1 MESNKNSKKP
11 EVKQTSNNEK
21 NKEKS
26 GQTFERHFRIY
37 LVSSHPAFIIDEEG
51 EYYYFHRVTSSP
63 KSGHHKNWEINPNP
77 DTKRKTPMYIVKM
90 EQKDKKKRFSKK
102 LKYTV
107 DLVFIERKSD

>member
-37 LVSSHPAFIIDEEG
+37 LVSGHPAFIIDEEG
-51 EYYYFHRVTSSP
+51 EYYYFHRVTSSR

-107 DLVFIERKSD
+107 DLVFIERKK